1 MRIKTLTVT
10 ELNNYI
16 SKLLNTN
23 PLLHNVSVSGEVFN
37 FKKTSYGYSFFS
49 LKDSSSKVN
58 CIIFKSNQGN
68 LEKEIINGI
77 SLKVNGK
84 IKVYEKAGNYS
95 LIVKEYIKVGDG
107 ELYLEFLKI
116 KDNLQKKGYFDVKYK
131 KNLLKYPQSIG
142 IITSIEGA
150 AIGDIINTIN
160 RRYPLV
166 NIKVYDSKVQGKDSV
181 FDIIKG
187 INYFDSKENVDTLI
201 IARGGGAFDDLS
213 IFNDESLAKAIFSS
227 NTPIVS
233 AIGHEMDFFISDLV
247 ADARASTPTAA
258 AEITTPN
265 INDILDELDKKKKAL
280 DKAINENL
288 LKNSSLLNTSKLT
301 LEKNNPVLKL
311 EENKAR
317 IVGLLKI
324 LIYSQDKILQNKK
337 FNLENIGLKLNLLNP
352 LNILEQGYAVVQ
364 KEKKQISSIKDISIN
379 DQIIVKLH
387 DGDISANISHI
398 KKKNS

>member
-49 LKDSSSKVN
+49 LKDSSSKIN
-58 CIIFKSNQGN
+58 CIIFKSTEEN

-77 SLKVNGK
+77 SLKVNGQ
-84 IKVYEKAGNYS
+84 IKVYEKAGTYS

-131 KNLLKYPQSIG
+131 KNILKYPQSIG

-166 NIKVYDSKVQGKDSV
+166 NIKVYDSKVQGKDSI
-181 FDIIKG
+181 FDIING

-227 NTPIVS
+227 KIPIVS
-233 AIGHEMDFFISDLV
+233 AIGHETDFFISDLV

-265 INDILDELDKKKKAL
+265 ITDILEELDKKKKAL
-280 DKAINENL
+280 DKAINKNL
-288 LKNSSLLNTSKLT
+288 LKNLNLLNTSKLT

-317 IVGLLKI
+317 IAGLLKT
-324 LIYSQDKILQNKK
+324 LIYSQNKILQNKK

-364 KEKKQISSIKDISIN
+364 KEEKQISSIKDISIN
-379 DQIIVKLH
+379 DDIIVKLH
-387 DGDISANISHI
+387 DGDISANITHI